1 MASKKRKYL
10 YKLIQD
16 PVSFY
21 WHGECWINDKLWKA
35 TLKMVN
41 QKVAINRLNKIID
54 SYNLQHSGAVKTS
67 TVIPNFDLEKTSP
80 YQVILPAIPD
90 DKWRTATPKPKNT
103 RELPVI
109 PMRKEEPTQTKE
121 ATMNTESPQEIQTVT
136 IKTQRKKVT
145 PRKPFTPYGLNGY
158 LVDKNGKVRLM
169 LDRKANAQTITLE
182 PEMFAMLADMVKA
195 TQAQERNNELPT
207 NRTNL

>member
-1 MASKKRKYL
+1 MASKNAS
-10 YKLIQD
+10 IFTN
-16 PVSFY
+16 SFKTLFHFL

-103 RELPVI
+103 PELPVI

-136 IKTQRKKVT
+136 IKTQRKKS
-145 PRKPFTPYGLNGY
+145 RHASRL
-158 LVDKNGKVRLM
+158 RLM
-169 LDRKANAQTITLE
+169 A
-182 PEMFAMLADMVKA
+182 
-195 TQAQERNNELPT
+195 
-207 NRTNL
+207 